1 MCIPQLLQ
9 APVLH
14 QAAVEHAESQSQ
26 GGLWHLCVKFQCTFL
41 GKLFHEPQH
50 AQVSLTTTSCSASPG
65 LQPSARR
72 SASRCSAAALAGM
85 LRVAATERPDAAWS
99 SGDCSPSPGQV
110 CFPQI
115 CLERP
120 WQTSSVAL

>member
-1 MCIPQLLQ
+1 MCIPRLLQ

-14 QAAVEHAESQSQ
+14 RAAVEHAESQSQ
-26 GGLWHLCVKFQCTFL
+26 DGLWHLCVNFHCEFL
-41 GKLFHEPQH
+41 GNLFHEPQH
-50 AQVSLTTTSCSASPG
+50 TQVSLTTTSCSASTG
-65 LQPSARR
+65 LQSFAAR

-99 SGDCSPSPGQV
+99 SGDCSPTPGQV
-110 CFPQI
+110 CFAQI
-115 CLERP
+115 CLGRP